1 MLVMPE
7 VDQVKEVGK
16 APQVPKGPVGRVQAD
31 IPREM
36 IWFGE
41 CELEKSK

>member
-1 MLVMPE
+1 MLP
-7 VDQVKEVGK
+7 
-16 APQVPKGPVGRVQAD
+16 AVPIHLKDCAVIWYMQFFHVVLRNKL